1 MSTSYYLRDKKITI
15 KKLNDSDIL
24 INKFNIQL
32 LNQYEELNK
41 KLNSIIPINNEEVFE
56 ECRQYAK
63 EYKPTIIM
71 PIEINDYK
79 IGATSGGKFK
89 FKRDK
94 FYSLDDFQKFYKRNS
109 DKYKIVDEY
118 EQTYTLNEFIK
129 KIKSYDLDL

>member
-1 MSTSYYLRDKKITI
+1 MSTSYYLRDKKITD

-32 LNQYEELNK
+32 LNQYEEFNK
-41 KLNSIIPINNEEVFE
+41 KLNSIIPINNDEVFE

-63 EYKPTIIM
+63 EYKPTIIL

-79 IGATSGGKFK
+79 IGVTSGGKFK

-94 FYSLDDFQKFYKRNS
+94 FYSLDDFQKFYKQNS

>member
-1 MSTSYYLRDKKITI
+1 MSTSYYLRDKKITD
-15 KKLNDSDIL
+15 KKLNDSDTL

-32 LNQYEELNK
+32 LNQYEEFNK
-41 KLNSIIPINNEEVFE
+41 KLNSIIPINNDEVFE

-63 EYKPTIIM
+63 EYKPIIIM

-79 IGATSGGKFK
+79 IGATSGEKFK

-94 FYSLDDFQKFYKRNS
+94 FYSLDDFQKFYKQNS

>member
-1 MSTSYYLRDKKITI
+1 MSTSYYLRDKKITD

-32 LNQYEELNK
+32 LNQYEEFNK
-41 KLNSIIPINNEEVFE
+41 KLNSIIPINNDEVFE

-63 EYKPTIIM
+63 EYKPIIIM
-71 PIEINDYK
+71 PIDINDYK

-89 FKRDK
+89 LKRDK
-94 FYSLDDFQKFYKRNS
+94 FYSLDDFQEFYKQNS
-109 DKYKIVDEY
+109 NKYKIVDEY
-118 EQTYTLNEFIK
+118 EQTYTLNEFIE